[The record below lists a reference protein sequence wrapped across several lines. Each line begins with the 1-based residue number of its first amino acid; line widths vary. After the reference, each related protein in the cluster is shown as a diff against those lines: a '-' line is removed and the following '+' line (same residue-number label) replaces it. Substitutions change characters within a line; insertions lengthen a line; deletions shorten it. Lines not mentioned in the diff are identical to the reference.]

1 LLKRERERVDRLRIR
16 PINLVLAIPSTMVN
30 MATKEEVSINNP
42 DETLKRD
49 ARSAVK
55 SDNGFK
61 QEEGVMAAEEEE
73 DVPPAEEAEVPE
85 VLMVKRVVVEKV
97 VVTPEL
103 LLDEDE
109 QRQEEEEG
117 AGSVVVPEGE
127 EEDIV
132 LLPEEVVVVLE
143 TAVVAEAI
151 AAIVDPEVLL
161 HAGGG
166 DDAAAAAA
174 SAHVRGGDE
183 ALQERKVSTWIS
195 FAPIPEPSTSET
207 EEVLSS
213 FLQAPKYSRLNLL
226 FLLQCFL
233 DERDCTCIPG
243 NSKSCEYNLCEVFV
257 REFYEMGFLA
267 GQRERGGERRRGM
280 PFLCVHEGRTMW
292 KDLLRVGEMCGRS

>member
-1 LLKRERERVDRLRIR
+1 
-16 PINLVLAIPSTMVN
+16 MVN
-30 MATKEEVSINNP
+30 TATKQEVSINKP

-85 VLMVKRVVVEKV
+85 VLMVKKVVVEKV
-97 VVTPEL
+97 VVAPEL
-103 LLDEDE
+103 LLDEEE
-109 QRQEEEEG
+109 QQQEEEEG

-143 TAVVAEAI
+143 A
-151 AAIVDPEVLL
+151 AAIVDPKVLL

-174 SAHVRGGDE
+174 SGHVRGGDE

-207 EEVLSS
+207 EEVISS
-213 FLQAPKYSRLNLL
+213 FLQAPKYSRMNLL
-226 FLLQCFL
+226 FFLQCFL

-243 NSKSCEYNLCEVFV
+243 NSKSCEYDLCEVFV

-267 GQRERGGERRRGM
+267 GQREQGGGRRRGM
-280 PFLCVHEGRTMW
+280 PFLCIHEGRTMW
-292 KDLLRVGEMCGRS
+292 KDLLGMGEMCGRS

>member
-1 LLKRERERVDRLRIR
+1 
-16 PINLVLAIPSTMVN
+16 MVN

-42 DETLKRD
+42 DETLERD

-85 VLMVKRVVVEKV
+85 VLMVKKVVVEKV
-97 VVTPEL
+97 VVAPEL
-103 LLDEDE
+103 FLTEEE
-109 QRQEEEEG
+109 QQQEEEEG

-127 EEDIV
+127 EDIV

-143 TAVVAEAI
+143 AAVVAEAI

-174 SAHVRGGDE
+174 SAHARGGDE

-213 FLQAPKYSRLNLL
+213 FLQAPKYSRMNLL

-243 NSKSCEYNLCEVFV
+243 NSKSCEYDLCEVFV
-257 REFYEMGFLA
+257 SEFYEMGFLA
-267 GQRERGGERRRGM
+267 GQRERGGGRRRGM

-292 KDLLRVGEMCGRS
+292 KDLLGMGEMCGRS

>member
-1 LLKRERERVDRLRIR
+1 
-16 PINLVLAIPSTMVN
+16 MVN
-30 MATKEEVSINNP
+30 MATKEEASINNP

-49 ARSAVK
+49 ARGAVK

-103 LLDEDE
+103 LLDEEE

-127 EEDIV
+127 EEDIM

-143 TAVVAEAI
+143 AAVVAEAI

-174 SAHVRGGDE
+174 ASANVRGGDE

-195 FAPIPEPSTSET
+195 FAPIPGPSTSET
-207 EEVLSS
+207 EEVLPS
-213 FLQAPKYSRLNLL
+213 FLQAPKYSRMNLL

-233 DERDCTCIPG
+233 DERDCTFIPG
-243 NSKSCEYNLCEVFV
+243 NSKSCEYDLCEVFV

-267 GQRERGGERRRGM
+267 GQRERGGRRRGM

-292 KDLLRVGEMCGRS
+292 KDLLGMGAMCGRS